1 MAVQMFR
8 KSPVFGRAFLCVD
21 EFHELSFD
29 RCKDGAKV
37 MPAFQNCAAFAD
49 QCPHALA
56 VAQCWSLFN
65 AIFRPL
71 GGTPE
76 RTEHGGIAAKVDGII
91 APITRCDHPPIKI
104 EYLG

>member
-8 KSPVFGRAFLCVD
+8 KSPVIGRAFLCVD
-21 EFHELSFD
+21 ELHELSFD
-29 RCKDGAKV
+29 WRKDGAKI
-37 MPAFQNCAAFAD
+37 MPAFQNCATFAD

-56 VAQCWSLFN
+56 VAQCWSLLN

-71 GGTPE
+71 SRTPK
-76 RTEHGGIAAKVDGII
+76 RTEHGGVAAKIDGII
-91 APITRCDHPPIKI
+91 APISGSDHPPVKI

>member
-1 MAVQMFR
+1 LA
-8 KSPVFGRAFLCVD
+8 GLFLCVD

-71 GGTPE
+71 GSTPE
-76 RTEHGGIAAKVDGII
+76 RTEYGGIATKINGII
-91 APITRCDHPPIKI
+91 TPVTRCDHPPIKI

>member
-1 MAVQMFR
+1 MAFQMFR
-8 KSPVFGRAFLCVD
+8 KSPVIGRAFLCVD

-49 QCPHALA
+49 QRPHALA

-76 RTEHGGIAAKVDGII
+76 RTEHGGIATKIDGII

>member
-29 RCKDGAKV
+29 RRKDGAKV
-37 MPAFQNCAAFAD
+37 MPAFQNCATFAH

-56 VAQCWSLFN
+56 VTQRRSLFN

-71 GGTPE
+71 GGAPE
-76 RTEHGGIAAKVDGII
+76 RTEHGGVAAKIDCII
-91 APITRCDHPPIKI
+91 APITRCDHPPVQI